1 MNVLGDILNADDNV
15 EDQEDYGFTES
26 YFKIKPTVIYE
37 ITRNKLMNIQLG
49 TVRSQINIE
58 NIDKQSEERNGINM
72 IDEKVSEKINNMD
85 ENDEYILPDDMEV
98 LKVGTLDSKRYIY
111 NIET

>member
-26 YFKIKPTVIYE
+26 YFKINPTVIYE